1 MRFVLILCVPLI
13 STLGLLLLKMGM
25 NQVGP
30 VTRAYLQNPLVLLVS
45 VSTNPLILS
54 AVALFVASFLM
65 LLILLSSFDLS
76 YTYPLLASIYILVPL
91 ASRVVLGEQIPMF
104 RWMGIFIISVGL
116 IVAGWPD

>member
-30 VTRAYLQNPLVLLVS
+30 VTRADLQSPLVLFVS

-54 AVALFVASFLM
+54 AVALFVASFLI

-116 IVAGWPD
+116 VVAGWPD

>member
-54 AVALFVASFLM
+54 AVALFVASFLI

>member
-1 MRFVLILCVPLI
+1 MRFVLIFCVPLI

-30 VTRAYLQNPLVLLVS
+30 VTRADLQSLFVLFVS